1 MIMNTEQLTQMVQ
14 TALEDFKAQEIK
26 ILDVRHTSNVTD
38 VMIVAS
44 GQSRRQVAAIA
55 QRLIERVKAHGQRP
69 LGEEGSDV
77 GEWALVDLGNIIVHV
92 MQPQIREFYQLEK
105 LWG

>member
-1 MIMNTEQLTQMVQ
+1 MNTEQLTQMVQ
-14 TALEDFKAQEIK
+14 AALEDFKAQEIK
-26 ILDVRHTSNVTD
+26 ILDVRHTSSVTD

>member
-1 MIMNTEQLTQMVQ
+1 MDTEQLTKIVQ
-14 TALEDFKAQEIK
+14 SALEDLKAQEIK
-26 ILDVRHTSNVTD
+26 ILDVRNTSNVTD

-44 GQSRRQVAAIA
+44 GQSRRQVSAIA
-55 QRLIERVKAHGQRP
+55 QRLIERIKANGQRP
-69 LGEEGSDV
+69 LGEEGSDI

>member
-1 MIMNTEQLTQMVQ
+1 MNTEQLTKIVHDV
-14 TALEDFKAQEIK
+14 LEDLKAQEIK
-26 ILDVRHTSNVTD
+26 ILDVRHTSSVTD
-38 VMIVAS
+38 IMIVAS
-44 GQSRRQVAAIA
+44 GQSRRQVASIA
-55 QRLIERVKAHGQRP
+55 QRLIERVKTHGQRP

>member
-1 MIMNTEQLTQMVQ
+1 MNTEQLTQMVQ

-55 QRLIERVKAHGQRP
+55 QRLIERAKAHGQRP

>member
-1 MIMNTEQLTQMVQ
+1 MNTEQLTQMVQ